1 MMTAPLYDFPPLIRG
16 DSAAL
21 GVVLKRR
28 GLFNRAV
35 TIQPLA
41 AGDEVRWTLSPPG
54 ASAIALSSKDG
65 SLSLNRAT
73 GAASF
78 KLDPAQTQ
86 ALPDSTPYRL
96 RVHFANG
103 DVKTWLEG
111 KLPARD

>member
-1 MMTAPLYDFPPLIRG
+1 MNVPLYDFPPLIRG

-41 AGDEVRWTLSPPG
+41 PGDEVRWTLSPPG
-54 ASAIALSSKDG
+54 ASAIVRSSKDG

-96 RVHFANG
+96 RIYFANG